1 MSINK
6 IYQLFVAAILLCSA
20 TVTFTSC
27 EDILGHWEKPT
38 SDLLKQGIWTEYDE
52 ALLTSGKYTAEELAE
67 MPAVGMKIEG
77 DKGYFFTYT
86 ADGASDPVEGQVS
99 YNKSTGRGSI
109 TFPAIAGNPLSGQYV
124 SFKMTTDETMEFEFT
139 YEGQKT
145 TGTCAWLCENL
156 DNWSSD
162 ITDEDW
168 KELMAYYQTI
178 SETAGPDASID
189 WSDSEVEGLDEPL
202 VWNEDAVAATRGGT
216 RAVGVGTVISVGA
229 KILGALF
236 EEDKPDPNKVIN
248 DKLDAIT
255 GKLNVATAKLD
266 QALLNQE
273 NMMNQMNVQF
283 DQINKHFD
291 KVNERLKE
299 ISNKLDKSEAVKIF
313 NDRNTR
319 YYNKLKAQN
328 PYFNK
333 AYKLYNDN
341 KDDLSKV
348 SADLGELATLWVDKD
363 NGEEFLKLTW
373 EYIDYLTTVEHSK
386 YGTGMDKIYD
396 GLTLEKY
403 PWEHFGVGDR
413 QSYRAYDMFMIT
425 RCLFMINLYATYA
438 DGLPTIKKEVLYEN
452 YDTYKKI
459 FKEFCEFKI
468 ANPEEFLVCQ
478 IPGAHFVMHKELQ
491 KYNYKGKNNEV
502 PHPDLY
508 GQLAIYRP
516 EWHEAG
522 TVKINNP
529 TELQSKLIHPSEM
542 KAIYNYYRSADKAF
556 ADKNYLLWK
565 DILVSYQDN
574 KLVAG
579 AKFSQEPVYYSFPY
593 FPVLM
598 LYEPDLKQKPI
609 NGVYLLYNRVI
620 EMGPETQWAGFD
632 MSHWSIGDA
641 EIKNGKA
648 QWTRYEQTTY
658 YAAIVE
664 NRY

>member
-1 MSINK
+1 MK
-6 IYQLFVAAILLCSA
+6 QLKLWMLAAILIC
-20 TVTFTSC
+20 VTAVMFTSC
-27 EDILGHWEKPT
+27 DENSDNPAPAEEPT
-38 SDLLKQGIWTEYDE
+38 AADLLKQGIWSEFDTVLV
-52 ALLTSGKYTAEELAE
+52 AAGKATMEELSQ
-67 MPAVGMKIEG
+67 MPAVGMKVAG
-77 DKGYFFTYT
+77 DKAYFFTYT
-86 ADGASDPVEGQVS
+86 ADDASEPVEGKIS
-99 YNKSTGRGSI
+99 YNKSTGEGTI
-109 TFPAIAGNPLSGQYV
+109 TFPAIKDNPLSGQSV
-124 SFKMTTDETMEFEFT
+124 NFTATSEDIMTFELT
-139 YEGQKT
+139 YEGQT
-145 TGTCAWLCENL
+145 TTATFAWLCENL

-168 KELMAYYQTI
+168 KALMAYYELI
-178 SETAGPDASID
+178 AEDAGPDPSID

-202 VWNEDAVAATRGGT
+202 VWNEDALAPAGT
-216 RAVGVGTVISVGA
+216 RAIGVGTVISVGA

-291 KVNERLKE
+291 KVNARLIA
-299 ISNKLDKSEAVKIF
+299 ISDKLDKSEAVKIF

-333 AYKLYNDN
+333 AYKLYNEN

-348 SADLGELATLWVDKD
+348 SADLGELGKLWVDNND
-363 NGEEFLKLTW
+363 EYLKLTW

-452 YDTYKKI
+452 YDSYKKK
-459 FKEFCEFKI
+459 FQEFCEFKV

-556 ADKNYLLWK
+556 ADKNYLLWM

-598 LYEPDLKQKPI
+598 LYEPDLKEKPI
-609 NGVYLLYNRVI
+609 NGVHLLYNRVI

-648 QWTRYEQTTY
+648 QWTRYEDATY

-664 NRY
+664 KRY

>member
-1 MSINK
+1 MK
-6 IYQLFVAAILLCSA
+6 QLKLWMLAAILICGTA
-20 TVTFTSC
+20 VMFTSC
-27 EDILGHWEKPT
+27 DENSDNPAPAEEPT
-38 SDLLKQGIWTEYDE
+38 AADLLKQGIWSEFDTVLV
-52 ALLTSGKYTAEELAE
+52 AAGKATMEELSQ
-67 MPAVGMKIEG
+67 MPAVGMEIVG
-77 DKGYFFTYT
+77 DKAYFFTYT
-86 ADGASDPVEGQVS
+86 ADDASEPVEGKIS
-99 YNKSTGRGSI
+99 YNKSTGEGTI
-109 TFPAIAGNPLSGQYV
+109 TFPAIKDNPLSGQKV
-124 SFKMTTDETMEFEFT
+124 NFSATSDETMQFELT

-156 DNWSSD
+156 DNWNTD
-162 ITDEDW
+162 ITDADW
-168 KELMAYYQTI
+168 KELMAYYELI
-178 SETAGPDASID
+178 AEDAGPDASID

-202 VWNEDAVAATRGGT
+202 VWNEDALAPAGT
-216 RAVGVGTVISVGA
+216 RAIGVGTVISIGA

-236 EEDKPDPNKVIN
+236 EEDKPDPNQVIN

-273 NMMNQMNVQF
+273 NMMDQMNVQF

-313 NDRNTR
+313 NDRNTL
-319 YYNKLKAQN
+319 YYNKLNAQN
-328 PYFNK
+328 TIFNK
-333 AYKLYNDN
+333 AYKLYNEN

-348 SADLGELATLWVDKD
+348 SADLGELGKLWVD
-363 NGEEFLKLTW
+363 NEQYLKLTW
-373 EYIDYLTTVEHSK
+373 EYIEYLTTVQHSK

-403 PWEHFGVGDR
+403 PWEHFGIGDR

-425 RCLFMINLYATYA
+425 RCFFMINLYATYG
-438 DGLPTIKKEVLYEN
+438 GLSSIKKEVIYEN
-452 YDTYKKI
+452 YDTYKKK
-459 FKEFCEFKI
+459 FKEFCEFKV

-598 LYEPDLKQKPI
+598 LYEPDLKENPI
-609 NGVYLLYNRVI
+609 NGVHLLYNRVI

-648 QWTRYEQTTY
+648 QWTRYEQATY

-664 NRY
+664 KRY

>member
-6 IYQLFVAAILLCSA
+6 IYQLFVAAILLCGA

-52 ALLTSGKYTAEELAE
+52 ALLTSGKYTAEELAA
-67 MPAVGMKIEG
+67 MPSVGFKIEG
-77 DKGYFFTYT
+77 AKGYFFTYT

-202 VWNEDAVAATRGGT
+202 VWNEDVLAPAGT
-216 RAVGVGTVISVGA
+216 RAIGVGTVISVGA

-459 FKEFCEFKI
+459 FKEFCEFKV

-542 KAIYNYYRSADKAF
+542 KAIYNYYRSAVKAF
-556 ADKNYLLWK
+556 ADKNYLLWRY
-565 DILVSYQDN
+565 ILVSYQDN

-598 LYEPDLKQKPI
+598 LYEPDLKQEPI
-609 NGVYLLYNRVI
+609 NGVHLLYNRVI

-648 QWTRYEQTTY
+648 QWTRYEDATY

-664 NRY
+664 KRY

>member
-1 MSINK
+1 M
-6 IYQLFVAAILLCSA
+6 QF
-20 TVTFTSC
+20 
-27 EDILGHWEKPT
+27 
-38 SDLLKQGIWTEYDE
+38 
-52 ALLTSGKYTAEELAE
+52 EL
-67 MPAVGMKIEG
+67 
-77 DKGYFFTYT
+77 
-86 ADGASDPVEGQVS
+86 
-99 YNKSTGRGSI
+99 
-109 TFPAIAGNPLSGQYV
+109 
-124 SFKMTTDETMEFEFT
+124 T
-139 YEGQKT
+139 YEGKKT
-145 TGTCAWLCENL
+145 TATFAWLCENL
-156 DNWSSD
+156 DNWFTE

-168 KELMAYYQTI
+168 KALMAYYELI
-178 SETAGPDASID
+178 AEDAGPDPSID

-202 VWNEDAVAATRGGT
+202 VWNEDALAPAGT
-216 RAVGVGTVISVGA
+216 RAIGVGTVISVGA

-273 NMMNQMNVQF
+273 NMMDQMNVQF
-283 DQINKHFD
+283 DEINKHFD
-291 KVNERLKE
+291 KVNKRLKE

-313 NDRNTR
+313 NDRNTL

-333 AYKLYNDN
+333 AYKLYNKN

-348 SADLGELATLWVDKD
+348 SADLGELGKLWVDND
-363 NGEEFLKLTW
+363 DEYLKLTW

-425 RCLFMINLYATYA
+425 RCFFMINLYATYG
-438 DGLPTIKKEVLYEN
+438 GLSSIKKEVIYEN
-452 YDTYKKI
+452 YDTYKKK
-459 FKEFCEFKI
+459 FKEFCEFKV

-542 KAIYNYYRSADKAF
+542 KAIYNYYRSAVKAF
-556 ADKNYLLWK
+556 ADKNYLLWRY
-565 DILVSYQDN
+565 ILVSYQDN

-598 LYEPDLKQKPI
+598 LYEPDLKENPI
-609 NGVYLLYNRVI
+609 NGVHLLYNRVI
-620 EMGPETQWAGFD
+620 DMGPETQWAGFD
-632 MSHWSIGDA
+632 MSHWGIGDA

-648 QWTRYEQTTY
+648 QWTRYEQATY